1 MADQD
6 GLTIETEP
14 AKGGNEF
21 GPAGTDT
28 KTVGLTEDEL
38 RERGAAFDEWFGVT
52 APVTVKDVLE
62 PGDTELVRST
72 KEFLVRAAV
81 RAEEDRA
88 EDLEQPK
95 LFREASAASG
105 GWVPGNPS
113 EAQRQELRADYQR
126 RQEWNSLIEGGSVA
140 ADSKERGIQD
150 RKPPAQLSKQEI
162 VTEAREVHAR
172 LEQLTERFEQAQ
184 GAERAQL
191 RQEMK
196 PLAVRENE
204 LRDEYTGRLKD
215 QEMGDKRDTVSQT
228 WLERQAKLIR
238 QADIA
243 VAVEDVPLAMAYYNG
258 WRQAYNS
265 AREDVIENH
274 PERAKDLPAAIEVD
288 EIRVRQQVME
298 QEQKDRSLE
307 IA

>member
-14 AKGGNEF
+14 TKGGNEF
-21 GPAGTDT
+21 GPAGTNT

-38 RERGAAFDEWFGVT
+38 RERAAAFDEWFGVT

-88 EDLEQPK
+88 EDLEQQK
-95 LFREASAASG
+95 LIREASAASG

-140 ADSKERGIQD
+140 ADSQERGIQD
-150 RKPPAQLSKQEI
+150 RNPPAQLSKQEI

-172 LEQLTERFEQAQ
+172 LEQFTERFEQAQ
-184 GAERAQL
+184 SSERAQL

-204 LRDEYTGRLKD
+204 LRDEYMERIKGSEIGAR
-215 QEMGDKRDTVSQT
+215 RTVSQT
-228 WLERQAKLIR
+228 WLEAEVIR
-238 QADIA
+238 IKSANIA
-243 VAVEDVPLAMAYYNG
+243 AAVEDVPLALAYYNG
-258 WRQAYNS
+258 RREAFNS
-265 AREDVIENH
+265 AREDFIENH
-274 PERAKDLPAAIEVD
+274 PERAKDTPAAIEVD